1 MLGPPSVIQTTRQTL
16 MFVRYIA
23 LSHGGL
29 AVGAYLS
36 ALGMDFAVIDR
47 EKETGDAWAK
57 RYDSAT
63 LHTTRVF
70 SGLPYR
76 PFPDH
81 YDEYVKA
88 KDLAVFYKQYVQDLK
103 LPVYQ
108 NTEAQKATFDEEK
121 KEWTVQ
127 TSQGTIK
134 AKILLFSVGVGG
146 RFPVQPT
153 FEGQDKF
160 KGEQMHSIKYT
171 NPKAWK
177 GKKVVVIGSSTT
189 GLDVGLDCSE
199 LGIDVTI
206 VQRGATRIYAPG
218 HIAGLQKLFWNEN
231 SNAEMGDQITTED
244 PIALQEKLSALLMK
258 HQTDAYDRKY
268 YEGLKKAGFKAIHEG
283 AVHNQIFIYGG
294 KRE

>member
-1 MLGPPSVIQTTRQTL
+1 
-16 MFVRYIA
+16 
-23 LSHGGL
+23 
-29 AVGAYLS
+29 
-36 ALGMDFAVIDR
+36 MDFAIVDR
-47 EKETGDAWAK
+47 EKEIGDAWAK

-76 PFPDH
+76 PFPED
-81 YDEYVKA
+81 YEEYVKA
-88 KDLAVFYKQYVQDLK
+88 KDLAKFYKHYAEDLK

-108 NTEAQKATFDEEK
+108 DTTAEKATFDDAK
-121 KEWTVQ
+121 KEWTVE
-127 TSQGTIK
+127 TSQGTVK
-134 AKILLFSVGVGG
+134 AKVLLFSVGVGG
-146 RFPVQPT
+146 RFPVQPSY
-153 FEGQDKF
+153 EGKDTF
-160 KGEQMHSIKYT
+160 KGEQMHSVQYT
-171 NPKAWK
+171 NPSAWE

-231 SNAEMGDQITTED
+231 STAEMGDQITSED

-258 HQTDAYDRKY
+258 HQTDAYDRAY
-268 YEGLKKAGFKAIHEG
+268 YDGLKKAGFKAIHEG
-283 AVHNQIFIYGG
+283 AVHNQIYIYGG